1 MVLTQQQMSID
12 EEMDPASDEEDSTA
26 VPAAAA
32 INPPPPLLHSPLS
45 LEPRKRRFQST
56 KSIAEVAMVDDGGVD
71 DLLRRVVGQLQSDGH
86 IFLTDAAAILQKKHT
101 GRALDKILA

>member
-1 MVLTQQQMSID
+1 MSID

-56 KSIAEVAMVDDGGVD
+56 KSTSDGTLAEVAMVDDGGVD